1 MTDFRKRFLE
11 SRDELKK
18 VRSITLCAMLAA
30 MGMAL
35 SYFTIRISPSFQ
47 IGFSGIA
54 NLMIGYLFGPV
65 MAPCAGIVTDV
76 LNYIANPNGGFY
88 PGFTLTA
95 IVAGFIRG
103 AMTYHKPLTIRR
115 LILSELIVAVVCSI
129 FMNTLWLYQMY
140 GESVLA
146 GVPARVVTAVALAFI
161 NAFLGDVIIRGLS
174 RAGVMPQ
181 QR

>member
-1 MTDFRKRFLE
+1 MNDFRQRFLE
-11 SRDELKK
+11 SREELKK
-18 VRSITLCAMLAA
+18 SRSLTLCAMLAA
-30 MGMAL
+30 IGMAL

-54 NLMIGYLFGPV
+54 NMMIGYLFGPV

-103 AMTYHKPLTIRR
+103 AMTYHKPLNIRR
-115 LILSELIVAVVCSI
+115 LIFSELIVAVVCSI
-129 FMNTLWLYQMY
+129 CMNTLWLYQMY
-140 GESVLA
+140 GASVLA
-146 GVPARVVTAVALAFI
+146 GVPARVITAVVLAFI
-161 NAFLGDVIIRGLS
+161 NAFLGEAVLKGLT

-181 QR
+181 NK

>member
-76 LNYIANPNGGFY
+76 LNYIESFAAVINNSY
-88 PGFTLTA
+88 TT
-95 IVAGFIRG
+95 INIR
-103 AMTYHKPLTIRR
+103 I
-115 LILSELIVAVVCSI
+115 
-129 FMNTLWLYQMY
+129 
-140 GESVLA
+140 
-146 GVPARVVTAVALAFI
+146 ALHNI
-161 NAFLGDVIIRGLS
+161 S
-174 RAGVMPQ
+174 
-181 QR
+181 